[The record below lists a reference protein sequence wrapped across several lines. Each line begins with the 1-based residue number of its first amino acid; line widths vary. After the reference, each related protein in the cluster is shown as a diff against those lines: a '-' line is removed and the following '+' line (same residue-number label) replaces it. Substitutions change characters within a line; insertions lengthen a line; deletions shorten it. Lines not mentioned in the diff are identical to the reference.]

1 MVEFSLYFWFI
12 LVVYFFKIVNV
23 LMMGSC
29 NGVNYVDLLN
39 NFVFYEKL
47 NFYGDNIVEFYNFD
61 NK

>member
-47 NFYGDNIVEFYNFD
+47 NFYGDNIVEFYNYD

>member
-29 NGVNYVDLLN
+29 NGVNYVDWLYI
-39 NFVFYEKL
+39 NFVFYENL
-47 NFYGDNIVEFYNFD
+47 NFYGVNIVEFYYIE
-61 NK
+61 